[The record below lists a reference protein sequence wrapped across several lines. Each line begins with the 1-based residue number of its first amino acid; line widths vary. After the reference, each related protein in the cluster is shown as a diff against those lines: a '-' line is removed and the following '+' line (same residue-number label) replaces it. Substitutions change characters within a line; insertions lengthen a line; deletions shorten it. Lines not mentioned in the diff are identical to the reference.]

1 MLLGKGGKMPKRDL
15 HVCFRADPELQIER
29 RLKNSV
35 AGPTEADTLRDLVT
49 EKVGHALQNAGAG
62 AFKGHGHGAL
72 GFGDGGYTI
81 TSIFAV
87 EDFERAE
94 QVARAVIDAP
104 EFSGKVD
111 TFHWFEDSEV
121 VKDASSSEDVIA
133 T

>member
-1 MLLGKGGKMPKRDL
+1 MPIRDL

-29 RLKNSV
+29 MLKNSTT
-35 AGPTEADTLRDLVT
+35 GPTEADTLRDLVT
-49 EKVGHALQNAGAG
+49 DKVNSALQSAGEG

-87 EDFERAE
+87 ADFDRAE
-94 QVARAVIDAP
+94 RVTRSVIDAP

-111 TFHWFEDSEV
+111 TFHWFEDREETS
-121 VKDASSSEDVIA
+121 ASAVA
-133 T
+133 AAR